1 MEQVKIVVT
10 IIVTIGG
17 ALWGIYKVL
26 RKPVMKWYEKKSY
39 IYSTGHSLINS
50 IDKEFG
56 KDAGMVIKA
65 LIQQQSRDFKT
76 TDIRLQ
82 KIESHA
88 QLGIY
93 ACEPDGKCKF
103 VNPALAEIF
112 EMDREEMS
120 GYGWLKNVVDKETAF
135 ENWKFCVNAA
145 IPYSDTYEIK
155 TEKGIKK
162 IYTEATPSFEH
173 NILIGYVGII
183 KIQEI

>member
-1 MEQVKIVVT
+1 MEQAKTVIT
-10 IIVTIGG
+10 IIIAIGT
-17 ALWGIYKVL
+17 ALFGVYKVL
-26 RKPVMKWYEKKSY
+26 RKPVMKWFEKRFY
-39 IYSTGHSLINS
+39 MYSTGHSLISS

-56 KDAGMVIKA
+56 KDAGMVIKS
-65 LIQQQSRDFKT
+65 LIQQQSRDYKT

-82 KIESHA
+82 KIESHT

-120 GYGWLKNVVDKETAF
+120 GFGWLKNVVDKETAY
-135 ENWKFCVNAA
+135 ENWNFCVKAA

-155 TEKGIKK
+155 TTSGIKR

-183 KIQEI
+183 KTVK